1 MNRHRAVNQAS
12 PSPRTPAEMK
22 RILAASGVFMRR
34 RILIA
39 LAAVLLP
46 GLAAAQAPS
55 GKLTLYTSQPQA
67 DAQTTI
73 DAFRRVHPGVEV
85 AFARDGTT
93 QIINKLRAEFAAG
106 GAQADLLLIA
116 DAMTMEA
123 LKAEKRL
130 LPHPAARTDAFP
142 AGAHDADK
150 TYFATKF
157 ITTGIVYNKAAP
169 VKPESWADLARPELR
184 GQLIMPSPLY
194 SGAAA
199 IHMGV
204 LTRQPGLGWPYYE
217 ALAKAGTQSARG
229 NGAVLEAVAGGQ
241 KLYGVLVDFMA
252 IRAREKGSPIEFVF
266 PREGVTVVTEPVA
279 ILAGTKNAPGAR
291 AFVDFLLSPEGQLL
305 AAGQGM
311 MPARIDANPPPGFPT
326 LSAIRMM
333 PADIAAILASD
344 ERDKERF
351 AELFGR

>member
-1 MNRHRAVNQAS
+1 
-12 PSPRTPAEMK
+12 
-22 RILAASGVFMRR
+22 MRR
-34 RILIA
+34 RTLVAIAAAILW
-39 LAAVLLP
+39 P
-46 GLAAAQAPS
+46 MLAAAQAP
-55 GKLTLYTSQPQA
+55 GGRLVLYTSQPQA
-67 DAQTTI
+67 DAQATI
-73 DAFRRVHPGVEV
+73 DAFRKVVPGVAVE
-85 AFARDGTT
+85 FSRDGTT
-93 QIINKLRAEFAAG
+93 QIMNKLRAEIAAG
-106 GAQADLLLIA
+106 APQADVLLIA

-130 LPHPAARTDAFP
+130 LAYPEAKTDAFP
-142 AGAHDADK
+142 AGAHDADR

-157 ITTGIVYNKAAP
+157 IATGIVYNKAAP
-169 VKPESWADLARPELR
+169 MKPESWADLAKPEFK

-204 LTRQPGLGWPYYE
+204 LTRAPGLGWPYYE

-266 PREGVTVVTEPVA
+266 PKDGVTVVTEPVA
-279 ILAGTKNAPGAR
+279 ILSTTRNPVAAKS
-291 AFVDFLLSPEGQLL
+291 FVDFLLSPEGQAL
-305 AAGQGM
+305 ALAQGM
-311 MPARIDANPPPGFPT
+311 MPARVDASPPPGFPA
-326 LSAIRMM
+326 LSTIRMM

-351 AELFGR
+351 ADLFGR

>member
-1 MNRHRAVNQAS
+1 
-12 PSPRTPAEMK
+12 
-22 RILAASGVFMRR
+22 MRR
-34 RILIA
+34 RAVLA
-39 LAAVLLP
+39 AALLAPLAAVP
-46 GLAAAQAPS
+46 AAAQAPS
-55 GKLTLYTSQPQA
+55 GRLTLYTSQPQA
-67 DAQTTI
+67 DAQATI

-85 AFARDGTT
+85 GFARDGTT
-93 QIINKLRAEFAAG
+93 QIMNKLRAEFAAG
-106 GAQADLLLIA
+106 ASPADVLLLA

-130 LPHPAARTDAFP
+130 LAHPDARTEAFP
-142 AGAHDADK
+142 AGANDPDK

-157 ITTGIVYNKAAP
+157 ITTGIVYNRAATMKP
-169 VKPESWADLARPELR
+169 ASWSDLLKPEVK

-204 LTRQPGLGWPYYE
+204 LTRADGLGWPYYE

-266 PREGVTVVTEPVA
+266 PKEGVTVVTEPVA
-279 ILAGTKNAPGAR
+279 ILAGTKNPVAAR
-291 AFVDFLLSPEGQLL
+291 AFVDFLLSPDGQALS
-305 AAGQGM
+305 AAQGM
-311 MPARIDANPPPGFPT
+311 MPARVDANPPPGFPA
-326 LSAIRMM
+326 LGAIAMM
-333 PADIAAILASD
+333 PADIKAILASD

-351 AELFGR
+351 ADLFGR

>member
-1 MNRHRAVNQAS
+1 
-12 PSPRTPAEMK
+12 
-22 RILAASGVFMRR
+22 MRR
-34 RILIA
+34 RRFA
-39 LAAVLLP
+39 ATAVAVLLP
-46 GLAAAQAPS
+46 ALAAAQAP
-55 GKLTLYTSQPQA
+55 GGRLVLYTSQPQA
-67 DAQTTI
+67 DAQATI
-73 DAFRRVHPGVEV
+73 DAFRKIHPGVAVE
-85 AFARDGTT
+85 FARDGTT
-93 QIINKLRAEFAAG
+93 QIMNKLRAEIAAG
-106 GAQADLLLIA
+106 APQADVLLIA

-123 LKAEKRL
+123 LKADNRL
-130 LPHPAARTDAFP
+130 LAYPEAKTDAFP
-142 AGAHDADK
+142 PGAYDAAK

-157 ITTGIVYNKAAP
+157 IATGIVYNKAAP
-169 VKPESWADLARPELR
+169 VKPESWADLAKPEFK

-204 LTRQPGLGWPYYE
+204 LTRTPGLGWPYYE

-266 PREGVTVVTEPVA
+266 PKVGVTVVTEPVA
-279 ILAGTKNAPGAR
+279 ILSTAKNVPAAK
-291 AFVDFLLSPEGQLL
+291 AFVDFLLSPEGQAL
-305 AAGQGM
+305 AVAQGM
-311 MPARIDANPPPGFPT
+311 MPARVDATPPAGFPA
-326 LSAIRMM
+326 LASIRMM

-351 AELFGR
+351 ADLFGR